1 MQDQM
6 IEVKKQLSKVL
17 EHKGRV
23 LDVIGK
29 HVSKRPLKKR
39 EKL

>member
-1 MQDQM
+1 MQDQVG
-6 IEVKKQLSKVL
+6 EVKKQLVKVL
-17 EHKGRV
+17 DHKPRV